1 MKISSSFFLLA
12 YNLLVIFVDKNSVK
26 NVIVNFIFKTLI
38 VAVITLVLLI
48 VMRTNTKFKT
58 MFYKYVYDTNI
69 TFTKFNNLYNKY
81 FKDLNLNKINIS
93 TKTVSDEKLSYSK
106 VTKYKEGAKLLVS
119 NNYTVPVLESGI
131 VVFIGDKDDY
141 GKVIIIQQINGIDLL
156 YGNVENANYKLYDY
170 VKKGEILGT
179 SNKYLY
185 LVYKKDGK
193 ILDYEKYL

>member
-1 MKISSSFFLLA
+1 M
-12 YNLLVIFVDKNSVK
+12 DKNSVK
-26 NVIVNFIFKTLI
+26 NIIVNFIFKTLI
-38 VAVITLVLLI
+38 VTVITLVLLI
-48 VMRTNTKFKT
+48 VMRSSAKFKT
-58 MFYKYVYDTNI
+58 MYYKYVYDTSI
-69 TFTKFNNLYNKY
+69 TFTKFNNLHNKY
-81 FKDLNLNKINIS
+81 FKDLNLNKINTS
-93 TKTVSDEKLSYSK
+93 TKTVSGEKISYSK
-106 VTKYKEGAKLLVS
+106 VTKYKDGAKLLVS
-119 NNYTVPVLESGI
+119 NNYTVPVIESGI

-156 YGNVENANYKLYDY
+156 YGNVDNANYKLYDY

>member
-156 YGNVENANYKLYDY
+156 YGNVDNANYKLYDY